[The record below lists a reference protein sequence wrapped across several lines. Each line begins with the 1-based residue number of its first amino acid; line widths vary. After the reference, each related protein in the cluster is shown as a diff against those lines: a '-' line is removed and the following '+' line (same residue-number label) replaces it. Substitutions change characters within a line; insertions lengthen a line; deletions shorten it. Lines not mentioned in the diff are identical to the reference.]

1 MRVEVEK
8 QLTESELNQ
17 AERSAQT
24 ATAGMNASASAALV
38 NRTHRVIRERA
49 GKMQDQRSKVRSL
62 WIPLGVSASLLAVLV
77 CALWTAFE
85 DFEASPAGLP
95 ETSQMLVLL
104 MWSVPISVMLLAVV
118 WFRRSSSGANNTEN
132 ESAR

>member
-1 MRVEVEK
+1 MRVEVGK

-24 ATAGMNASASAALV
+24 ATAGMNAAASAALV

-49 GKMQDQRSKVRSL
+49 DKMRDQRNKVRSL
-62 WIPLGVSASLLAVLV
+62 WIPLSVSAALLMTLA

-85 DFEASPAGLP
+85 DFEGSSAGLP
-95 ETSQMLVLL
+95 NTSGMVVVLV
-104 MWSVPISVMLLAVV
+104 WSVPISAMILAVT
-118 WFRRSSSGANNTEN
+118 WSRRASAGSEN
-132 ESAR
+132 ERVR

>member
-49 GKMQDQRSKVRSL
+49 GKLQDQRTKVRSL
-62 WIPLGVSASLLAVLV
+62 WIPLGVCTALLVTLA

-85 DFEASPAGLP
+85 DFEGSTAGLP
-95 ETSQMLVLL
+95 NTSGMVVVLV
-104 MWSVPISVMLLAVV
+104 WSVPISAMILAVI
-118 WFRRSSSGANNTEN
+118 WSRRASAGSEN
-132 ESAR
+132 ERLR